1 MRNLNI
7 IVFVPALLLACGV
20 KIDGQDESSA
30 ATTADLTSGGGTD
43 GVSSTPTTGSVPGPT
58 SIPATAT
65 DPGDPPDDSGA
76 GSTQVDTGDTEG
88 EVGDPS
94 ASTGVEEGPCEVLCA
109 TELACGIEV
118 NVGECVAACESELDE
133 LRGECLAVTEVELE
147 CFAGLACEV
156 LAEALTGG
164 GPHPCVGAQHDA
176 ELACGSESCNLG
188 GGGDMMGTF
197 CQLSIDCPNQPLLEM
212 QCDTQTCTCTED
224 GVETGTCAA
233 DGVCQ
238 DLNSLGEFAPGCC
251 GFPKTDLMV
260 PLATRAE
267 PGLRS
272 AA

>member
-1 MRNLNI
+1 MRILNI
-7 IVFVPALLLACGV
+7 VIIPALLLACGV
-20 KIDGQDESSA
+20 KVDGQDGSTGD
-30 ATTADLTSGGGTD
+30 ATTGGGTD
-43 GVSSTPTTGSVPGPT
+43 GVSSTPTTGSMPEPT
-58 SIPATAT
+58 GDPSQVTMATASA
-65 DPGDPPDDSGA
+65 DPPDES
-76 GSTQVDTGDTEG
+76 GSTQVDTGDTQGSGPTEEG
-88 EVGDPS
+88 G
-94 ASTGVEEGPCEVLCA
+94 STGVPSGPCEAVCEA
-109 TELACGIEV
+109 QVACGIEV
-118 NVGECVAACESELDE
+118 NPGECFAACESELDE
-133 LRGECLAVTEVELE
+133 LRGECLAVTEVAIE
-147 CFAGLACEV
+147 CLAGLACDV
-156 LAEALTGG
+156 LAEALMGK
-164 GPHPCVGAQHDA
+164 GPHPCVGAQHDV
-176 ELACGSESCNLG
+176 EVACGSESCNLG

-224 GVETGTCAA
+224 GVETGTCEA